1 MKSLTIFQLSHN
13 RKYTTFA
20 ETSHGM
26 QKVQFE
32 PVVGFGYIKNSI
44 FSTNDEEVID
54 ALKKHREYGS
64 LFSIQEE
71 GRESDLP
78 RTTSTVAYPTSRPE
92 ETSDLRS
99 LLPDPEHVIEEP
111 SVTSVQMANN
121 WLQRNHNCVFE
132 ATRAKDIRIEAAKRY
147 NVIFT
152 NW

>member
-1 MKSLTIFQLSHN
+1 MKSLTIFRLSHN

-32 PVVGFGYIKNSI
+32 PVVGIGYIKNSI
-44 FSTNDEEVID
+44 FSTNNEEVIA

-71 GRESDLP
+71 GRESDP
-78 RTTSTVAYPTSRPE
+78 IKVPSSVAYPAGRIEDS
-92 ETSDLRS
+92 SDLRS
-99 LLPDPEHVIEEP
+99 LLPDPEHVVEE
-111 SVTSVQMANN
+111 STVTSVQMANN

-132 ATRAKDIRIEAAKRY
+132 ATRAKDIRIEAAKKY